1 MGGSGVIVQGNAAI
15 RWWPIVL
22 CALSV
27 LLDGYDAQ
35 MLAMAIPLMAK
46 EFGVAPT
53 AFAPAASGSLAGMAI
68 GALFLSPLA
77 DRFGRRPLLIVSLV
91 LFGAPTLLA
100 MYSSGP
106 FEMMLWRLVAGCGL
120 GATVPVTIGISA
132 EFAPAGRRVSIA
144 TLAASG
150 FAIGASSAGLITPL
164 LAAPWGWRGM
174 FAYGGILPLVIA
186 ALVVRGVPDSRPAAA
201 GASGPGATT
210 RVHARVGAPRLGLIF
225 AAGTWRR
232 TVLLWLLNALNLFA
246 NYGVASWLPT
256 LLVQN
261 GWSLP
266 DASRVMA
273 VLAVGA
279 IPGSIFVSRCVD
291 RGRIVLGFVGAY
303 LMATLSLALCAVNP
317 SGFWVWAGLLVLYG
331 FGAIGTAL
339 THGPLATVLYDDEA
353 RSTGVG
359 WANGFGRAGSLFG
372 PLGLAWL
379 MSQKLPPTQVLG
391 ALMVPMLACAACVL
405 LLAWTLRAERGRVLM
420 RPVEAASQRG

>member
-1 MGGSGVIVQGNAAI
+1 M
-15 RWWPIVL
+15 L

-53 AFAPAASGSLAGMAI
+53 AFAPAASASLAGMAI

-106 FEMMLWRLVAGCGL
+106 FEMALWRLLAGCGL
-120 GATVPVTIGISA
+120 GATVPVTIGITA
-132 EFAPAGRRVSIA
+132 ELAPAGRRVSIA

-164 LAAPWGWRGM
+164 LAVQWGWRGM

-186 ALVVRGVPDSRPAAA
+186 ALVVRGIPDSRPSPAGVSGRAATA
-201 GASGPGATT
+201 
-210 RVHARVGAPRLGLIF
+210 RVQAPVGAPRIGLIF

-273 VLAVGA
+273 VLAIGA
-279 IPGSIFVSRCVD
+279 LTGSAFVSRCVD

-303 LMATLSLALCAVNP
+303 LLATLSLALCATNP

-339 THGPLATVLYDDEA
+339 THAPLATILYDEEA

-391 ALMVPMLACAACVL
+391 ALMVPMLGCAACVL
-405 LLAWTLRAERGRVLM
+405 LLAWTLRVEGRMAPMAAGERAG
-420 RPVEAASQRG
+420 QRA

>member
-1 MGGSGVIVQGNAAI
+1 VQENTAI

-53 AFAPAASGSLAGMAI
+53 AFAPAASASLAGMAI

-77 DRFGRRPLLIVSLV
+77 DRFGRRPLLIVSLL

-100 MYSSGP
+100 MSSSGP
-106 FEMMLWRLVAGCGL
+106 FELTLWRLLAGCGL
-120 GATVPVTIGISA
+120 GATVPVTIGICA
-132 EFAPAGRRVSIA
+132 ALAPATNRVSIT

-164 LAAPWGWRGM
+164 LAAQWGWRGM

-186 ALVVRGVPDSRPAAA
+186 ALVFRGVPDSRPVHT
-201 GASGPGATT
+201 GASAQAPTAGVQAP
-210 RVHARVGAPRLGLIF
+210 VGAPRIGLIF

-279 IPGSIFVSRCVD
+279 IPGCIFVSRCVD

-303 LMATLSLALCAVNP
+303 LIATLSLALCASNP
-317 SGFWVWAGLLVLYG
+317 GSFWVWAGLLVMYG

-339 THGPLATVLYDDEA
+339 THGPLATILYDDEA
-353 RSTGVG
+353 RATGVG
-359 WANGFGRAGSLFG
+359 WANGFGRAGSVFG

-391 ALMVPMLACAACVL
+391 ALTVPILGCAACVL
-405 LLAWTLRAERGRVLM
+405 LLAWTLRAESKRIVVQPPGAR
-420 RPVEAASQRG
+420 ASQPG

>member
-1 MGGSGVIVQGNAAI
+1 MERTVSI

-22 CALSV
+22 CALAV

-46 EFGVAPT
+46 EFGVPPT
-53 AFAPAASGSLAGMAI
+53 AFAPAASASLAGMAV

-77 DRFGRRPLLIVSLV
+77 DRFGRRLVLIVSLV
-91 LFGAPTLLA
+91 LFGSATLLA
-100 MYSSGP
+100 MTSGGP
-106 FEMMLWRLVAGCGL
+106 FEMTLWRLLAGCGF
-120 GATVPVTIGISA
+120 GATVPVTIGISGDL
-132 EFAPAGRRVSIA
+132 APAGRRVSIA
-144 TLAASG
+144 TIAASG

-164 LAAPWGWRGM
+164 LAAHWGWRGM

-186 ALVVRGVPDSRPAAA
+186 ALAVRGIPDSRPTPAV
-201 GASGPGATT
+201 ASGRPAS
-210 RVHARVGAPRLGLIF
+210 ARDQAPAGAPRIELIF

-266 DASRVMA
+266 DASRVMS
-273 VLAVGA
+273 VLAIGA
-279 IPGSIFVSRCVD
+279 ITGSVFVSRCVD

-303 LMATLSLALCAVNP
+303 FVAALSLALCAANP
-317 SGFWVWAGLLVLYG
+317 SGFWIWAGLLVLFG

-339 THGPLATVLYDDEA
+339 THGPLAMILYDDEA
-353 RSTGVG
+353 RSTGIG

-379 MSQKLPPTQVLG
+379 MNQQLPPTQVLG
-391 ALMVPMLACAACVL
+391 ALIVPMLGCAACVL
-405 LLAWTLRAERGRVLM
+405 LLVWALRAEGRQHAL
-420 RPVEAASQRG
+420 RDAANVPS

>member
-1 MGGSGVIVQGNAAI
+1 MQGNTAI

-35 MLAMAIPLMAK
+35 MFAMAIPLMAK

-53 AFAPAASGSLAGMAI
+53 AFAPAASASLAGMAI
-68 GALFLSPLA
+68 GALLLSPLA

-100 MYSSGP
+100 MSSSGP
-106 FEMMLWRLVAGCGL
+106 FEMMLWRLLAGCGL
-120 GATVPVTIGISA
+120 GATVPVTIGICA
-132 EFAPAGRRVSIA
+132 ELAPATRRVSIT

-150 FAIGASSAGLITPL
+150 FAIGASSAGLVTPL
-164 LAAPWGWRGM
+164 LAAHWGWRGM

-186 ALVVRGVPDSRPAAA
+186 LLVVRGVPDSRPARTDALA
-201 GASGPGATT
+201 QAETA
-210 RVHARVGAPRLGLIF
+210 RVTPVGAPRIGLIF
-225 AAGTWRR
+225 APGTWRR

-273 VLAVGA
+273 VLAIGA
-279 IPGSIFVSRCVD
+279 IPGCIFVSRCVD

-303 LMATLSLALCAVNP
+303 LIATLSLALCAANP
-317 SGFWVWAGLLVLYG
+317 SGFWVWAGLLVMYG

-339 THGPLATVLYDDEA
+339 THAPLATILYDDEA
-353 RSTGVG
+353 RATGVG

-391 ALMVPMLACAACVL
+391 ALMVPMFACAVCVL
-405 LLAWTLRAERGRVLM
+405 LLAWTLRGERGGLLM
-420 RPVEAASQRG
+420 QRPSERASQPG

>member
-1 MGGSGVIVQGNAAI
+1 MQGNTAI

-53 AFAPAASGSLAGMAI
+53 AFAPAASASLAGMAI

-77 DRFGRRPLLIVSLV
+77 DRFGRRPLLIASLA

-100 MYSSGP
+100 MTSSGP
-106 FEMMLWRLVAGCGL
+106 FQMALWRLLAGCGL
-120 GATVPVTIGISA
+120 GATVPVTIGICA
-132 EFAPAGRRVSIA
+132 ELAPAARRVSIT

-164 LAAPWGWRGM
+164 LAAQWGWRGM

-186 ALVVRGVPDSRPAAA
+186 VLVIRGIPDSRPASTGAPGQAA
-201 GASGPGATT
+201 TVRAQAP
-210 RVHARVGAPRLGLIF
+210 VGAPRVGLIF
-225 AAGTWRR
+225 AKGTWRR

-261 GWSLP
+261 GWLLP

-279 IPGSIFVSRCVD
+279 IPGCIFVSRCVD

-303 LMATLSLALCAVNP
+303 LIATLSLALCAVNP
-317 SGFWVWAGLLVLYG
+317 NGFWLWAGLLVMYG

-339 THGPLATVLYDDEA
+339 THGPLATILYDDEA
-353 RSTGVG
+353 RATGVG

-379 MSQKLPPTQVLG
+379 RSQKLPPTQVLG

-405 LLAWTLRAERGRVLM
+405 VLAWTLRAESR
-420 RPVEAASQRG
+420 RPLVQRPSERASQPG

>member
-1 MGGSGVIVQGNAAI
+1 MQGNTAI

-53 AFAPAASGSLAGMAI
+53 AFAPAASASLAGMAI

-100 MYSSGP
+100 MSSSGP
-106 FEMMLWRLVAGCGL
+106 FEMMLWRLLAGCGL
-120 GATVPVTIGISA
+120 GATVPVTIGICA
-132 EFAPAGRRVSIA
+132 ELAPATRRVSIT

-164 LAAPWGWRGM
+164 LAAQWGWRGM

-186 ALVVRGVPDSRPAAA
+186 LLVIRGVPDSRPALA
-201 GASGPGATT
+201 GASAQAETA
-210 RVHARVGAPRLGLIF
+210 RVQAPVGAPRIGLIF

-279 IPGSIFVSRCVD
+279 IPGCIFVSRCAD

-303 LMATLSLALCAVNP
+303 LIATLSLALCAANP
-317 SGFWVWAGLLVLYG
+317 SGFWLWAGLLVMYG

-339 THGPLATVLYDDEA
+339 THGPLATILYDDEA
-353 RSTGVG
+353 RATGVG

-405 LLAWTLRAERGRVLM
+405 LLAWTLRAESGRLLM
-420 RPVEAASQRG
+420 QRPGERAGQPG

>member
-1 MGGSGVIVQGNAAI
+1 MQENTPI

-22 CALSV
+22 CALAV

-53 AFAPAASGSLAGMAI
+53 AFAPAASASLAGMAI

-91 LFGAPTLLA
+91 LFGAATLLA

-106 FEMMLWRLVAGCGL
+106 LEMALWRLLAGCGF

-132 EFAPAGRRVSIA
+132 EFAPEGRRVSIA

-164 LAAPWGWRGM
+164 LAAHWGWRGM

-186 ALVVRGVPDSRPAAA
+186 ALVVRGIPDSRPARARAPGQAA
-201 GASGPGATT
+201 MA
-210 RVHARVGAPRLGLIF
+210 RVRAPVGAPRVGLIF

-273 VLAVGA
+273 VLAIGA
-279 IPGSIFVSRCVD
+279 ITGSIFVSRCVD
-291 RGRIVLGFVGAY
+291 RGRIALGFVGAY
-303 LMATLSLALCAVNP
+303 LVATLSLALCATNP
-317 SGFWVWAGLLVLYG
+317 SGFWIWAGLLVLFG

-339 THGPLATVLYDDEA
+339 THAPLAMILYDDEA
-353 RSTGVG
+353 RTTGVG

-391 ALMVPMLACAACVL
+391 ALMVPMLGCAACVL
-405 LLAWTLRAERGRVLM
+405 LLVWVLRAERRATAGQLV
-420 RPVEAASQRG
+420 SQRA

>member
-1 MGGSGVIVQGNAAI
+1 MQGNTPT
-15 RWWPIVL
+15 RWWPIVI
-22 CALSV
+22 CALAV

-53 AFAPAASGSLAGMAI
+53 AFAPAASASLAGMAI

-77 DRFGRRPLLIVSLV
+77 DRFGRRALLIVSLV
-91 LFGAPTLLA
+91 LFGACTLLA
-100 MYSSGP
+100 MSSSGP
-106 FEMMLWRLVAGCGL
+106 LEMALWRLLAGCGF

-132 EFAPAGRRVSIA
+132 EFAPEGKRVSIA
-144 TLAASG
+144 TIAASG

-164 LAAPWGWRGM
+164 LAAHWGWRGM

-186 ALVVRGVPDSRPAAA
+186 ALAVRGIPDSRPVPAR
-201 GASGPGATT
+201 ASGQAATA
-210 RVHARVGAPRLGLIF
+210 RGRVGAPQVGLIF

-273 VLAVGA
+273 VLAIGA
-279 IPGSIFVSRCVD
+279 ITGCIFVSRCVD
-291 RGRIVLGFVGAY
+291 RGRIALGFVCAY
-303 LMATLSLALCAVNP
+303 LVAALSLALCATNP
-317 SGFWVWAGLLVLYG
+317 SGFWVWAGLLVLFG

-339 THGPLATVLYDDEA
+339 THAPLATILYDDEA
-353 RSTGVG
+353 RTTGVG

-379 MSQKLPPTQVLG
+379 MGQKLPPTQVLG

-405 LLAWTLRAERGRVLM
+405 LLVWVLRAESRATAG
-420 RPVEAASQRG
+420 PVVSQRA

>member
-1 MGGSGVIVQGNAAI
+1 VQKNTEI
-15 RWWPIVL
+15 RGWPIVL
-22 CALSV
+22 CALAV

-53 AFAPAASGSLAGMAI
+53 AFAPAASASLLGMAI

-77 DRFGRRPLLIVSLV
+77 DRFGRRPLLIASLV
-91 LFGAPTLLA
+91 LFGVPTLLA
-100 MYSSGP
+100 MSSGAP
-106 FEMMLWRLVAGCGL
+106 FEMMLWRLLAGCGL
-120 GATVPVTIGISA
+120 GATVPVTIGICA
-132 EFAPAGRRVSIA
+132 ELAPAARRVSIT

-164 LAAPWGWRGM
+164 LAAQWGWRGM

-186 ALVVRGVPDSRPAAA
+186 LLVIRGVPDSRPARA
-201 GASGPGATT
+201 GAPGQEAAAH
-210 RVHARVGAPRLGLIF
+210 VQAPVGAPRVGLIF

-279 IPGSIFVSRCVD
+279 IPGCIFVSRCVD
-291 RGRIVLGFVGAY
+291 RGRIVTGFVGAY
-303 LMATLSLALCAVNP
+303 LVATASLALCALNP
-317 SGFWVWAGLLVLYG
+317 NGFWIWAGLLVMYG

-339 THGPLATVLYDDEA
+339 THGPLATILYDDEA
-353 RSTGVG
+353 RATGVG

-405 LLAWTLRAERGRVLM
+405 LLAWTLWAERGRV
-420 RPVEAASQRG
+420 RVQPPGARVSQPG

>member
-1 MGGSGVIVQGNAAI
+1 VQENIAI

-46 EFGVAPT
+46 EFNVAPT
-53 AFAPAASGSLAGMAI
+53 AFAPAASASLAGMAV

-91 LFGAPTLLA
+91 LFGAPTLIA
-100 MYSSGP
+100 MSSSGP
-106 FEMMLWRLVAGCGL
+106 FEMTLWRLLAGCGL
-120 GATVPVTIGISA
+120 GATVPVTIGICA
-132 EFAPAGRRVSIA
+132 ELAPATRRVSIT

-164 LAAPWGWRGM
+164 LAAQWGWRGM

-186 ALVVRGVPDSRPAAA
+186 ALVVRGVPDSRSKLA
-201 GASGPGATT
+201 GASAPSATA
-210 RVHARVGAPRLGLIF
+210 RVQAPVGAPRIGLIF

-279 IPGSIFVSRCVD
+279 IPGCIFVSRCVD

-303 LMATLSLALCAVNP
+303 LVATLSLALCSANP
-317 SGFWVWAGLLVLYG
+317 SGFWLWASLLVMYG

-339 THGPLATVLYDDEA
+339 THGPLATILYDDEA
-353 RSTGVG
+353 RATGVG
-359 WANGFGRAGSLFG
+359 WANGFGRAGSVFG

-391 ALMVPMLACAACVL
+391 ALMVPILGCAACVL
-405 LLAWTLRAERGRVLM
+405 LLAWTLRADSRSVPVQRAGER
-420 RPVEAASQRG
+420 ASQPG

>member
-1 MGGSGVIVQGNAAI
+1 LIVQANTAI

-53 AFAPAASGSLAGMAI
+53 AFAPAASASLAGMAI

-77 DRFGRRPLLIVSLV
+77 DRFGRRPLLILSLA

-100 MYSSGP
+100 MSSSGP
-106 FEMMLWRLVAGCGL
+106 LEMMLWRLLAGCGL
-120 GATVPVTIGISA
+120 GATVPVTIGICA
-132 EFAPAGRRVSIA
+132 ELAPPARRVSIA

-164 LAAPWGWRGM
+164 LAAQWGWRGM

-186 ALVVRGVPDSRPAAA
+186 ALVVRGVPDSRPTA
-201 GASGPGATT
+201 ASGSGQSAATS
-210 RVHARVGAPRLGLIF
+210 VQAPVGAPRLGLIF
-225 AAGTWRR
+225 SAGTWRR

-303 LMATLSLALCAVNP
+303 LLATLSLALCAANP
-317 SGFWVWAGLLVLYG
+317 SGFWLWAGLLVMYG

-339 THGPLATVLYDDEA
+339 THGPLATILYDDEA

-405 LLAWTLRAERGRVLM
+405 LLAWTLRAESRRLLV
-420 RPVEAASQRG
+420 RPSERASQPG

>member
-1 MGGSGVIVQGNAAI
+1 MQGTIPI

-27 LLDGYDAQ
+27 LMDGYDAQ

-53 AFAPAASGSLAGMAI
+53 AFAPAASASLAGMAI

-77 DRFGRRPLLIVSLV
+77 DRFGRRPMLIASLL
-91 LFGAPTLLA
+91 LFGVPTLLA
-100 MYSSGP
+100 MSSSGP
-106 FEMMLWRLVAGCGL
+106 FEMMLWRLLAGCGL

-132 EFAPAGRRVSIA
+132 EFAPTGRRVSIA
-144 TLAASG
+144 TIAASG

-164 LAAPWGWRGM
+164 LAAHWGWRGM
-174 FAYGGILPLVIA
+174 FAYGGIVPLVIA
-186 ALVVRGVPDSRPAAA
+186 ALVVRGIPDSRPAVPVRA
-201 GASGPGATT
+201 
-210 RVHARVGAPRLGLIF
+210 HAPVGAPRLGLIF

-273 VLAVGA
+273 VLSIGAVT
-279 IPGSIFVSRCVD
+279 GSIYVSRCVD
-291 RGRIVLGFVGAY
+291 RGRIVLGFGGAY
-303 LMATLSLALCAVNP
+303 LVATLSLALCATNP
-317 SGFWVWAGLLVLYG
+317 GEFWVWAGLLVMYG
-331 FGAIGTAL
+331 FGAIGTSL
-339 THGPLATVLYDDEA
+339 THAPLATILYDEEA

-379 MSQKLPPTQVLG
+379 MNQQLPPTQVL
-391 ALMVPMLACAACVL
+391 AVLIVPMLACAACVL
-405 LLAWTLRAERGRVLM
+405 LLVWVLRAENSAAVPARVL
-420 RPVEAASQRG
+420 RAATAPEVESSR

>member
-1 MGGSGVIVQGNAAI
+1 
-15 RWWPIVL
+15 
-22 CALSV
+22 
-27 LLDGYDAQ
+27 
-35 MLAMAIPLMAK
+35 
-46 EFGVAPT
+46 
-53 AFAPAASGSLAGMAI
+53 
-68 GALFLSPLA
+68 
-77 DRFGRRPLLIVSLV
+77 
-91 LFGAPTLLA
+91 
-100 MYSSGP
+100 
-106 FEMMLWRLVAGCGL
+106 
-120 GATVPVTIGISA
+120 
-132 EFAPAGRRVSIA
+132 
-144 TLAASG
+144 
-150 FAIGASSAGLITPL
+150 
-164 LAAPWGWRGM
+164 M

-186 ALVVRGVPDSRPAAA
+186 LLVVRGVPDSRPARI
-201 GASGPGATT
+201 GASAQAEKA
-210 RVHARVGAPRLGLIF
+210 RVQAPVGAPRIGLIF

-279 IPGSIFVSRCVD
+279 IPGCIFVSRCVD

-303 LMATLSLALCAVNP
+303 LIATLSLALCAANP
-317 SGFWVWAGLLVLYG
+317 DGFWVWAGFLVMYG

-339 THGPLATVLYDDEA
+339 THGPLATILYDDEA
-353 RSTGVG
+353 RATGVG

-391 ALMVPMLACAACVL
+391 ALMVPMFACAVCVL
-405 LLAWTLRAERGRVLM
+405 VLAWTLRAESGKVGT
-420 RPVEAASQRG
+420 AAAARKSGQPG